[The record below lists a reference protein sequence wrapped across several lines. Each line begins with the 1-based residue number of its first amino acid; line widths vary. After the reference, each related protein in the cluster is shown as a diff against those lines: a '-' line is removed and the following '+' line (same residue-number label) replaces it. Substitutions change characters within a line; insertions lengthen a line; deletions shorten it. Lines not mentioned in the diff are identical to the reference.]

1 MKQQMAGIA
10 TYHQHGRVLDTS
22 FEGTFVLQVD
32 TDSWTNKDIF
42 SLVLNTD
49 REVIKV
55 FSGMGIDDEGRV
67 FHETNKNGRDMGVW
81 WPTARKITDF
91 GEIVD
96 YKKWIWARRVGFEG
110 AKRFKLSDTY
120 KLPVVAGY
128 DSETKKIRFKGL
140 DGELT
145 FRMRFTQT
153 LLGQQERFE
162 QRWS

>member
-10 TYHQHGRVLDTS
+10 TYRQHGRVLDTS
-22 FEGTFVLQVD
+22 FEGTFVLKVD

-49 REVIKV
+49 SEVIQV

-81 WPTARKITDF
+81 WPTARKRTDF
-91 GEIVD
+91 RKRVD
-96 YKKWIWARRVGFEG
+96 YKNWERARRVGFEG

-145 FRMRFTQT
+145 FRMRFTQA